1 MTFLRRIFWW
11 FFERQSPLDDS
22 YDRAFSDWKRKEYMR
37 AVRHG
42 G

>member
-1 MTFLRRIFWW
+1 MRLIRWFLRLFAKPG
-11 FFERQSPLDDS
+11 PLDES